1 MRYVLKYKGDDSKNL
16 NQKELKMDLKITKT
30 LVIPS
35 NEIKW
40 RFSRSSGPG
49 GQNVNKIES
58 RVEIIFN
65 LEDSKVLNDYQKEI
79 LNRNLKNKLVKN
91 SLRLVVQEHRNQ
103 LLNRQLALM
112 KFSSILKNA
121 LNKPFK
127 LRKSTKP
134 TKASQKKRVEVKK
147 KRGELKKSRQKEKT
161 YQI

>member
-1 MRYVLKYKGDDSKNL
+1 
-16 NQKELKMDLKITKT
+16 MDLKITKT
-30 LVIPS
+30 LVIPY

-49 GQNVNKIES
+49 GQNVNKVES

-79 LNRNLKNKLVKN
+79 LKRNLKNKLVNN
-91 SLRLVVQEHRNQ
+91 SLRLAVQEYRNQ

-112 KFSSILKNA
+112 KLSSIIKNA
-121 LNKPFK
+121 LDKPFK
-127 LRKSTKP
+127 LRKSTQP
-134 TKASQKKRVEVKK
+134 TKASQKRRVEVKK
-147 KRGELKKSRQKEKT
+147 KRGELKKSRQKEKI

>member
-1 MRYVLKYKGDDSKNL
+1 
-16 NQKELKMDLKITKT
+16 MDLKITKT
-30 LVIPS
+30 VVIPS

-58 RVEIIFN
+58 RVEIIFD

-79 LNRNLKNKLVKN
+79 LKENLKNKLVN
-91 SLRLVVQEHRNQ
+91 NILRLAVQEHRNQ

-112 KFSSILKNA
+112 KFSSIIKNA
-121 LNKPFK
+121 LNKSFK
-127 LRKSTKP
+127 LRKSTQP

-147 KRGELKKSRQKEKT
+147 KRSELKKSRQKEKHIK
-161 YQI
+161 YE

>member
-1 MRYVLKYKGDDSKNL
+1 
-16 NQKELKMDLKITKT
+16 MDLKITKT

-79 LNRNLKNKLVKN
+79 LKRNLKNKLVNN
-91 SLRLVVQEHRNQ
+91 SLRLAVQEHRNQ

-112 KFSSILKNA
+112 KLSSIIKGA
-121 LNKPFK
+121 FNKPK
-127 LRKSTKP
+127 
-134 TKASQKKRVEVKK
+134 
-147 KRGELKKSRQKEKT
+147 
-161 YQI
+161 

>member
-1 MRYVLKYKGDDSKNL
+1 
-16 NQKELKMDLKITKT
+16 MDLQITKT

-65 LEDSKVLNDYQKEI
+65 LEDSKVLNDYQKAI
-79 LNRNLKNKLVKN
+79 LKINLKNKLVKN
-91 SLRLVVQEHRNQ
+91 ILCLAVQENRNQ

-112 KFSSILKNA
+112 KLSSIIKDS

-127 LRKSTKP
+127 IRKFTKP
-134 TKASQKKRVEVKK
+134 TKVSQKKRVEF
-147 KRGELKKSRQKEKT
+147 KRKHGELKKSRQKEKI
-161 YQI
+161 Y

>member
-1 MRYVLKYKGDDSKNL
+1 
-16 NQKELKMDLKITKT
+16 MDLKITKT

-58 RVEIIFN
+58 RVEIIFD

-79 LNRNLKNKLVKN
+79 LKRNLKKKLVNN
-91 SLRLVVQEHRNQ
+91 SLRLAVQEHRNQ

-112 KFSSILKNA
+112 KFSSIIKNA

-127 LRKSTKP
+127 LRKSTLPSKE
-134 TKASQKKRVEVKK
+134 SQKKRVEFKK
-147 KRGELKKSRQKEKT
+147 KRGELKKSRQKEKI
-161 YQI
+161 YQV

>member
-1 MRYVLKYKGDDSKNL
+1 
-16 NQKELKMDLKITKT
+16 MDLKITKT
-30 LVIPS
+30 LVIPY

-79 LNRNLKNKLVKN
+79 LKRNLKNKLVNN
-91 SLRLVVQEHRNQ
+91 SLRLAVQEHRNQ

-112 KFSSILKNA
+112 KFSSIIKNA

-127 LRKSTKP
+127 LRKSTQP
-134 TKASQKKRVEVKK
+134 TKSSQKKRLEVKK
-147 KRGELKKSRQKEKT
+147 KRGALKKSRQKEKT
-161 YQI
+161 YQILIN